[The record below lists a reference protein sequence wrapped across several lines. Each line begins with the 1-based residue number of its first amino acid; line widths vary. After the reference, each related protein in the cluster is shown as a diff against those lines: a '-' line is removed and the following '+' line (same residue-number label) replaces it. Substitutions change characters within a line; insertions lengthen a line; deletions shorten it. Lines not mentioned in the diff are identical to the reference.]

1 MSPGSFL
8 CAKMA
13 IPVLNL
19 ETAALPADRTW
30 TLPPL
35 ILHPFADATG
45 PGKLV
50 ESSRASLMLDGLL
63 PTENTQDELSKRV
76 LEGRYYE
83 VRMLYYVGKDVSRW
97 IDQCADFATRDPFL
111 HSCGLRRQSFAALLV
126 ETPPPQVQDKLRQW
140 GVVDFRAIFTRALG
154 LNAVFSHVPDRS
166 ELNED
171 FLRHYYRFADH
182 LYACSQLLAPFT
194 AAPEQNFDFQLYA
207 SGEYSK
213 MLELEWDEG
222 DVH

>member
-1 MSPGSFL
+1 
-8 CAKMA
+8 MA
-13 IPVLNL
+13 IPVLNV
-19 ETAALPADRTW
+19 ENAALPADRTW

-63 PTENTQDELSKRV
+63 PAEYTQEELSRRV

-83 VRMLYYVGKDVSRW
+83 VRMLYYVGKDVARW
-97 IDQCADFATRDPFL
+97 IDQCADFAARDPFL
-111 HSCGLRRQSFAALLV
+111 HAFGLRRQSFAALLV

-154 LNAVFSHVPDRS
+154 LNAVFSRAPERTD
-166 ELNED
+166 LDED

-182 LYACSQLLAPFT
+182 LFACSQQLSPFT
-194 AAPEQNFDFQLYA
+194 AAPEQNFDFQLFA
-207 SGEYSK
+207 SGEYSR
-213 MLELEWDEG
+213 MLEREWEEDG
-222 DVH
+222 VQ